1 MRTVTAMDMRK
12 RLGEILDAA
21 SAGERILIER
31 DHRPLAYLVSVEEGE
46 RLLPDRQEVIARRLA
61 ALDRLATFG
70 QAMREKY
77 PPPEDGLTDVEWMHH
92 DHERRAEQIDMAAR
106 SRGSDE

>member
-1 MRTVTAMDMRK
+1 MPAVRNCPELSAYEQLL
-12 RLGEILDAA
+12 LGKL
-21 SAGERILIER
+21 
-31 DHRPLAYLVSVEEGE
+31 SVEEGE

-61 ALDRLATFG
+61 ALDRLAPFG

-77 PPPEDGLTDVEWMHH
+77 PPPEDGLTDVEWMHQ